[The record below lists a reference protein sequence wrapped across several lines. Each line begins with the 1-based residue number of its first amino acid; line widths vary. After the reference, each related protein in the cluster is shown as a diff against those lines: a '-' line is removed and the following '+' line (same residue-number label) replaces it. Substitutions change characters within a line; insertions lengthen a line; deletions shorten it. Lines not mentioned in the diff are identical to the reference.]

1 MSGVYRVGAEQEMTV
16 YSGCGSPKIALPES
30 LNKVVEK
37 VLPTQW
43 AEKITGRR
51 LDSWT
56 TLYNAF
62 LEEGGFQESH
72 TKRFRHF
79 NGFEPTKTYH
89 GVWRRNGRYYG
100 DGNDSTGHYPEFCTA
115 ITDVK
120 KGFAEEATNA
130 IMAHRAEAL
139 KVMGDGGKADV
150 HNMHYNI
157 SADVEDFEKLPG
169 TLMPAYALILSSDNR
184 RIYKLARR
192 RGDVKGGG
200 IEIAGPALM
209 DPEQIRAAYAF
220 MAGTLLGRGR
230 HGDPTIKMVLKEK
243 PWTTGTE
250 ILRSGDSTDFGYY
263 DYERVITFKSGKDY
277 ESSIMKKGPKAT
289 LRTTEGKMTAR
300 QYFKQYLDFYR
311 EDIEEVA
318 TKEEMKILDEL
329 AEGKRKFEIEKRPS
343 HIIDAD
349 YILQTTGKDLD
360 GAIDDFEPDGA
371 AELFA
376 DSATNW
382 WYKKIGKNIARTTKH
397 IGWDRITFEF
407 SDGMRTETIDVP
419 LGRMEEYQKLEEN
432 LGSEKDPL
440 KKLAEWEDWRRR

>member
-37 VLPTQW
+37 VLPPQW

-72 TKRFRHF
+72 TKRFRHSS
-79 NGFEPTKTYH
+79 GSEPTRTYH

-100 DGNDSTGHYPEFCTA
+100 DGNDLTGHYPEFCTA

-120 KGFAEEATNA
+120 KGFAEEATKA

-139 KVMGDGGKADV
+139 KVMGDSGKADI
-150 HNMHYNI
+150 HDMHYNI
-157 SADVEDFEKLPG
+157 SIDVEDFEKLPG
-169 TLMPAYALILSSDNR
+169 TLMPAYALILFSDNR
-184 RIYKLARR
+184 MIYKLAKR

-220 MAGTLLGRGR
+220 MTGTLLGRKR
-230 HGDPTIKMVLKEK
+230 HGDPTVKMVLKEK

-250 ILRSGDSTDFGYY
+250 IFHMGGSTDFGYY
-263 DYERVITFKSGKDY
+263 NYERVIKFKSGGDY
-277 ESSIMKKGPKAT
+277 ELPIVRKGPKAT
-289 LRTTEGKMTAR
+289 LRTTEGKMTAH
-300 QYFKQYLDFYR
+300 QYFKSYLDFYR

-329 AEGKRKFEIEKRPS
+329 AGGKRKFEIEKRPS
-343 HIIDAD
+343 HIIDAE
-349 YILQTTGKDLD
+349 YILQTMGKDLD
-360 GAIDDFEPDGA
+360 GAIDGFKPDGA

-382 WYKKIGKNIARTTKH
+382 WHKKIWKNLARTTKH
-397 IGWDRITFEF
+397 MGWDQITFEF
-407 SDGMRTETIDVP
+407 SDGMRTEVLDVP
-419 LGRMEEYQKLEEN
+419 LGRMEEYMELEAT
-432 LGSEKDPL
+432 LSSH
-440 KKLAEWEDWRRR
+440 KKPIDELVKWSNQS